1 MCSSNGPCDASFSE
15 TKSKNFVE
23 SEKMFGQPSP
33 VVISNA
39 WGSWYDIV
47 THTDKVKFGRAQKQH
62 QSNFICPY
70 DLVANSVGCCFA
82 KYRKI
87 PVIIQLSNVFWARSN
102 NLGSLY
108 IGEGTW
114 SAGGGGGNYGKDQA
128 RNEFKTMFRDFITN
142 PPVLNGISTFL
153 SHVHVRRLSADA
165 RKRSVIALLSLF

>member
-1 MCSSNGPCDASFSE
+1 M
-15 TKSKNFVE
+15 
-23 SEKMFGQPSP
+23 
-33 VVISNA
+33 
-39 WGSWYDIV
+39 
-47 THTDKVKFGRAQKQH
+47 KFGRAQKQH

-87 PVIIQLSNVFWARSN
+87 SVTIQLSNVFWARSN

-114 SAGGGGGNYGKDQA
+114 GAGGGGDYGKDQA

-142 PPVLNGISTFL
+142 PPVLNG
-153 SHVHVRRLSADA
+153 HVRRLSADA